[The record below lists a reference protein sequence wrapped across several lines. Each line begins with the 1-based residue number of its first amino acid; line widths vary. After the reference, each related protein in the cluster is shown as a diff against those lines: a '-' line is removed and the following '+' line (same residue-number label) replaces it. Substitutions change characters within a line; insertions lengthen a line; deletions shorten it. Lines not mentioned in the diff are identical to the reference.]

1 MKTTVRTKLSAAVL
15 LVSLMI
21 ACAALAADTPANV
34 AGTWEFSVTGA
45 AGKASQTISL
55 KQDGAKITGTFK
67 GPRQSGNIDGTVDG
81 NNIKFHVTARIPLD
95 YTGTVNGDSMK
106 GTMSGRGQNG
116 DWTAQRAK

>member
-1 MKTTVRTKLSAAVL
+1 MKVMVRTRFSAFVL

-21 ACAALAADTPANV
+21 ACAAVADTPANV
-34 AGTWEFSVTGA
+34 SGVWEVSVTGA
-45 AGKASQTISL
+45 SGKASQTISL

-67 GPRQSGNIDGTVDG
+67 GPRQSGNIDCTVDG

-95 YTGTVNGDSMK
+95 YLGTVSGDAMK